1 MVRRKKGFIQMNI
14 IVIASSAL
22 IAAVLSVVLKQYKP
36 EYSMFISI
44 AAGVLIFLAVLT
56 VIDPILDFIGELTD
70 KAGLDGIYGE
80 VLIKSLAICYIT
92 QLACDCCKDAGESAI
107 AGKLQIAG
115 KIAILLI
122 ALPMFRSLTEIVTGL
137 IV

>member
-1 MVRRKKGFIQMNI
+1 MNI
-14 IVIASSAL
+14 MMIASSAL

-44 AAGVLIFLAVLT
+44 AVGILIFLSVIA
-56 VIDPILDFIGELTD
+56 VIDPILSFIKELTD

-92 QLACDCCKDAGESAI
+92 QLACDCCKDAGENAI

-122 ALPMFRSLTEIVTGL
+122 ALPMFKGLTEIVTGL

>member
-1 MVRRKKGFIQMNI
+1 MNI
-14 IVIASSAL
+14 VMIASSAL

-44 AAGVLIFLAVLT
+44 AVGILIFLSVIA
-56 VIDPILDFIGELTD
+56 VIDPILSFIKELTD

-92 QLACDCCKDAGESAI
+92 QLACDCCKDAGENAI

-122 ALPMFRSLTEIVTGL
+122 ALPMFKGLTEIVTGL

>member
-1 MVRRKKGFIQMNI
+1 MNI
-14 IVIASSAL
+14 IAIASSAL

-44 AAGVLIFLAVLT
+44 AAGILIFLS
-56 VIDPILDFIGELTD
+56 VITAINPILDFIGELTD

-122 ALPMFRSLTEIVTGL
+122 ALPMFKSLAEIVTGL
-137 IV
+137 IIEAPAFE